1 MATSVQKPRQRRT
14 SAQKDPSSARISTPA
29 SSTQAYQRSPH
40 PDEVASLT
48 KFNVLPIT
56 SAGHVLYLGESAGF
70 DLLLR
75 GSQSPVHF
83 PMPQDTLAL
92 SVPAGLDP
100 LEIQIL
106 KRRGAFVLPPKA
118 LCDDLIETFFSW
130 VHPIVP
136 VINRTKFMSQYRDAR
151 NPPSMLLLQCILLAG
166 ARISTNPQLKVDGST
181 STAVATFYRRA
192 KALYDAEYERDRIT
206 LVQSMLLMGWYWAG
220 PDDISKNMFYWSQ
233 SAITVAQN
241 FGLHRTMESSRLS
254 ISEKRLRRRIWWT
267 LFTRDRALAVALG
280 QSISINLDDC
290 DIDMIAEDDFIEH
303 DGNDIDEYP
312 PDPIHVEFF
321 VQHGQDCNDINSI
334 SAALSK
340 WNQECP
346 ITMRWE
352 RSKHHFWSGI
362 LYLHYFSARCLL
374 HRASSPRNR
383 KTLQD
388 TKQSYG
394 SPDGTVRAAN
404 MITSIIEAL
413 SDKQQLRRCPPF
425 IVHSLFSAIVIHLH
439 VSNTPSPSISRLAH
453 RRLST
458 CLEAIKDLAQVWV
471 VGKTVLTMIEKISG
485 LSREEKPS
493 RHGNGSALKGEVF
506 IDLGCADASG
516 PAYSPSNGNP
526 LTEAKDNTQTPQDL
540 PNCDETLPYYEAHP
554 PVVIGFPEGHHNV
567 HDNPPPPDLGDPQ
580 PKIGYSSL
588 LPDGT
593 FLSGFVPDTFY
604 VENTAQICNAMT
616 DMTALTWDQFQIGC
630 QQDYSISVPWSLELD
645 FQGLIPP
652 TIVYFFPAS
661 GYALLSS
668 GFYHPTIFDFYS
680 THSALTILF
689 EYLQQPF
696 EMAAV
701 RDVDILTYDGLK
713 LKGTFYSVRTNK
725 PCIVMS
731 HGFSGHRDHFLPE
744 LAAKFNEAGYGAM
757 VYDNRCW
764 GDSEGLPRCEAD
776 PVKQTRDYLDVFNFA
791 AALPEVDP
799 TKIVYWGSSLS
810 GGNAICAAA
819 MNKSLAGII
828 SQVPFVSG
836 GSMAR
841 ITGAPKSLLVS
852 RRTPNSEIQIPIYP
866 NSVEEV
872 QDGTTKAILK
882 DAGAVE
888 FAEEM
893 TRRGYSYDKTATLQ
907 SLTNTIMHE
916 PTGVIHHI
924 SPTPL
929 LMIVADDDVCTYTH
943 LQLEAFEKALQPKTL
958 MIVKG
963 TGHFDLYYGKRFQEV
978 VGMQLEF
985 LRSIF

>member
-1 MATSVQKPRQRRT
+1 MATSVQKPRQRRYRQLTIRSFRACVTCHLRKVRCDALSKGIPCTNCAAFNVKCQVPGIEEPLLSTLISRAKIGDKTT
-14 SAQKDPSSARISTPA
+14 SAQRDPSIARISTPA
-29 SSTQAYQRSPH
+29 SSTQAYQTSPQQ
-40 PDEVASLT
+40 DGVASLT
-48 KFNVLPIT
+48 KLNVLPIT

-83 PMPQDTLAL
+83 PMPQDTHAL
-92 SVPAGLDP
+92 SIPAGLDP

-136 VINRTKFMSQYRDAR
+136 VINRTKFMSQYQDAR
-151 NPPSMLLLQCILLAG
+151 DPPSMLLLQCILLAG

-192 KALYDAEYERDRIT
+192 KALYDADYERDRIT

-241 FGLHRTMESSRLS
+241 FGLHRSMESSRLS

-290 DIDMIAEDDFIEH
+290 DVDMITDDDFIEH

-312 PDPIHVEFF
+312 PDPVHVEFF
-321 VQHGQDCNDINSI
+321 VH
-334 SAALSK
+334 
-340 WNQECP
+340 
-346 ITMRWE
+346 
-352 RSKHHFWSGI
+352 
-362 LYLHYFSARCLL
+362 ARCLL

-383 KTLQD
+383 RTLQD

-439 VSNTPSPSISRLAH
+439 VSNTPSPSISRLAN

-458 CLEAIKDLAQVWV
+458 CLGAIKDLAQVWV
-471 VGKTVLTMIEKISG
+471 VGRTVLTMIEKISG

-493 RHGNGSALKGEVF
+493 RYSNGSALKGEVF

-526 LTEAKDNTQTPQDL
+526 LTEARDNTQTPQDL
-540 PNCDETLPYYEAHP
+540 PNCDETLPYCEAHT
-554 PVVIGFPEGHHNV
+554 PVVIGFPEGHPNV
-567 HDNPPPPDLGDPQ
+567 HEYPPPPDLGDPQ

-588 LPDGT
+588 LSDGT

-652 TIVYFFPAS
+652 TMGTVYPE
-661 GYALLSS
+661 S
-668 GFYHPTIFDFYS
+668 GFSI
-680 THSALTILF
+680 
-689 EYLQQPF
+689 
-696 EMAAV
+696 
-701 RDVDILTYDGLK
+701 
-713 LKGTFYSVRTNK
+713 
-725 PCIVMS
+725 
-731 HGFSGHRDHFLPE
+731 
-744 LAAKFNEAGYGAM
+744 EA
-757 VYDNRCW
+757 
-764 GDSEGLPRCEAD
+764 
-776 PVKQTRDYLDVFNFA
+776 
-791 AALPEVDP
+791 
-799 TKIVYWGSSLS
+799 SS
-810 GGNAICAAA
+810 
-819 MNKSLAGII
+819 
-828 SQVPFVSG
+828 
-836 GSMAR
+836 
-841 ITGAPKSLLVS
+841 
-852 RRTPNSEIQIPIYP
+852 
-866 NSVEEV
+866 
-872 QDGTTKAILK
+872 
-882 DAGAVE
+882 
-888 FAEEM
+888 
-893 TRRGYSYDKTATLQ
+893 
-907 SLTNTIMHE
+907 
-916 PTGVIHHI
+916 
-924 SPTPL
+924 
-929 LMIVADDDVCTYTH
+929 
-943 LQLEAFEKALQPKTL
+943 
-958 MIVKG
+958 
-963 TGHFDLYYGKRFQEV
+963 
-978 VGMQLEF
+978 
-985 LRSIF
+985 